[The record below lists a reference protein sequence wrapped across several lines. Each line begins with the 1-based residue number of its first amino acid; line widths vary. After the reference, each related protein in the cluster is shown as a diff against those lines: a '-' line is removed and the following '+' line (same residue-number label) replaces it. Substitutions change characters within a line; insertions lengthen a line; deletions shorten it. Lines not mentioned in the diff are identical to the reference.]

1 MWKKNPHGT
10 QVFKTRV
17 PPFYFPPSILLLL
30 PLLHRASVLLQPDS
44 PPCVCSSPTRSSS
57 SILLR
62 SCKFEDQIIHPAS
75 VLLQPDHLPLFFFRA
90 LDRFP
95 LPFFFFRPVD
105 RLFPL
110 FFFISGSGFMEL
122 ESKKLEFHVDKL
134 FHLNSP
140 NSSLWG
146 WILSPNSSF
155 TDLRC

>member
-1 MWKKNPHGT
+1 MELKFLRLEFHHFISHHLFFFFFLFST
-10 QVFKTRV
+10 QHLF
-17 PPFYFPPSILLLL
+17 FSSQIL
-30 PLLHRASVLLQPDS
+30 
-44 PPCVCSSPTRSSS
+44 
-57 SILLR
+57 
-62 SCKFEDQIIHPAS
+62 HPAS

-90 LDRFP
+90 PDRFP
-95 LPFFFFRPVD
+95 LPFFFFRSVD

-146 WILSPNSSF
+146 WILSPSSSF
-155 TDLRC
+155 TDSRC